1 MLPPNLQGFVEITTN
16 DKQTLKESIYWN
28 QAELQILPL
37 NWQGFVENSQNDKL
51 NYIFVE
57 QNYQT
62 GNIT

>member
-1 MLPPNLQGFVEITTN
+1 MLPPNWQGFVEITTN
-16 DKQTLKESIYWN
+16 DIPKFKDSIYWI
-28 QAELQILPL
+28 QAEWQMLPP

-62 GNIT
+62 GSIT